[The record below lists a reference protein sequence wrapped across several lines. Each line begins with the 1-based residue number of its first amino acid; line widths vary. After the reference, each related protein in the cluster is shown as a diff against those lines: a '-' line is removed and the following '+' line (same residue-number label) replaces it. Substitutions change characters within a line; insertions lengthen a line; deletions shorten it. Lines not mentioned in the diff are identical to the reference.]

1 MWFSAYNSPRSRNSY
16 PKLAHAPARLCAA
29 TSLALLSNLSPKR
42 TGPARQPG
50 ARSPDQHLPHLLAA
64 KAVRQAFLC
73 VPPSSQRRASLTTI
87 THRVAAVAETHAHLR
102 TRLSTRH
109 LSVGGGRCLMSC
121 PLRKGARRIASS
133 PPSRMIEGIN
143 RGSCSHTVCL
153 YNVRHPPRGT
163 HRWSSMILSTMSWQ
177 TVPLMRME

>member
-1 MWFSAYNSPRSRNSY
+1 MAHPASY
-16 PKLAHAPARLCAA
+16 TAWAFNEKFGDLIKVTVPWTDPKQGQIVVKVRACCVAA
-29 TSLALLSNLSPKR
+29 
-42 TGPARQPG
+42 GY
-50 ARSPDQHLPHLLAA
+50 
-64 KAVRQAFLC
+64 
-73 VPPSSQRRASLTTI
+73 VPILYTQRRASLTTI

-133 PPSRMIEGIN
+133 PPSRMIDGIN

-153 YNVRHPPRGT
+153 YNVLHPSRGIR
-163 HRWSSMILSTMSWQ
+163 RWSSITLS
-177 TVPLMRME
+177 PLSVFANGSAHVRGSEVRSMGSYSRSRPHLTI